1 MSKLVGSFF
10 FHFLSNVGI
19 DIFRDLV
26 GVELQN
32 LTEEEQ
38 KLLEATSMIIKN
50 S

>member
-1 MSKLVGSFF
+1 M
-10 FHFLSNVGI
+10 SNVEI